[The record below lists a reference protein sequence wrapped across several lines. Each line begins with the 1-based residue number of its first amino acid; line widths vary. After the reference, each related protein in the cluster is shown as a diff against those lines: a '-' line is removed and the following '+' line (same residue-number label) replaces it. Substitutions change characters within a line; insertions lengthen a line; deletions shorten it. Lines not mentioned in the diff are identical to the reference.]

1 MLLSVIDNLD
11 KIPPRDWNA
20 LTDPD
25 NPFVK
30 HEFLSALE
38 HSGSVTAKAGWSPQH
53 LVVHEH
59 ARLQGRLLGAAPMYL
74 KTHSYGEYIFDWAW
88 ANAYAHARLKYY
100 PKLVVAVP
108 FTPVTGPRLLLAEHP
123 DKNRI
128 VDLLILGARDHA
140 QKIRASSV
148 HWLFT
153 DPADTES
160 LEKRGLMRRMGYQ
173 FHWQNRGYR
182 DFDDFLAGFSAQK
195 RKKVN
200 RERRYVKEA
209 GVEMEVLTG
218 DMLREQHWNIF
229 YEFYHSTLYKHG
241 GIAYLTPA
249 FFQELGASLAQNIVL
264 ILARHQKKYVAGALN
279 LRGSNTLYG
288 RYWGS
293 LEAFHSLHFETCYY
307 RAIEYCIDQGL
318 QRFEAGAQG
327 EHKLS
332 RGFLPAPVLSAH
344 WLSHSEFYHAIADFL
359 AREKDG
365 VEYYIN
371 ELNEHSPFKKDSL

>member
-1 MLLSVIDNLD
+1 MYLSVIDNLD
-11 KIPPRDWNA
+11 KIPARDWNA

-38 HSGSVTAKAGWSPQH
+38 HSGSVTTKTGWSPQH
-53 LVVHEH
+53 LVVHER
-59 ARLQGRLLGAAPMYL
+59 APLQGRLLGAAPMYL

-88 ANAYAHARLKYY
+88 ANAYARA
-100 PKLVVAVP
+100 
-108 FTPVTGPRLLLAEHP
+108 
-123 DKNRI
+123 
-128 VDLLILGARDHA
+128 HA
-140 QKIRASSV
+140 QKTRASSV

-153 DPADTES
+153 NPAQTQW
-160 LEKRGLMRRMGYQ
+160 LEKRGLMRRVGYQ
-173 FHWQNRGYR
+173 FHWQNQGYR

-195 RKKVN
+195 RKKVK

-209 GVEMEVLTG
+209 DVEMEVLTG
-218 DMLREQHWNIF
+218 DALREQHWNIF

-249 FFQELGASLAQNIVL
+249 LFQELGANMAQNIVL
-264 ILARHQKKYVAGALN
+264 ILARHQGKYVAGALN
-279 LRGSNTLYG
+279 LRGRYTLYG

-332 RGFLPAPVLSAH
+332 RGFLPAPIVSVH
-344 WLSHSEFYHAIADFL
+344 WLSHPEFNYAVADFL

-371 ELNEHSPFKKDSL
+371 ELNEHSPFKK